1 MKGPRPNNGVSSHIL
16 PTSATMV
23 GVCVTV
29 IGIVRLIE
37 AGNTIA
43 TIVDNIVA
51 VDSALFLSAALLS
64 YVSLRSPRDEE
75 RLETY
80 ADLVFLLGLLVMV
93 VASFMLA
100 WEIGQHP
107 VAGVALPGSQTSML

>member
-1 MKGPRPNNGVSSHIL
+1 MQTDRQNNGISSHIL

-37 AGNTIA
+37 TGGTIA

-51 VDSALFLSAALLS
+51 VDSAFFLGATLLS
-64 YVSLRSPRDEE
+64 YVSLRSARRQEQ
-75 RLETY
+75 LEGY
-80 ADLVFLLGLLVMV
+80 ADLVFLVGMIIMV
-93 VASFMLA
+93 AASFMLA

-107 VAGVALPGSQTSML
+107 VEAASLPGSSASML

>member
-1 MKGPRPNNGVSSHIL
+1 MQTDRRSNGISSHIL

-37 AGNTIA
+37 TGGTIA
-43 TIVDNIVA
+43 TIVDNVVA
-51 VDSALFLSAALLS
+51 VDSAFFLGATLLS
-64 YVSLRSPRDEE
+64 YVSLRSARRQEQ
-75 RLETY
+75 LEGY
-80 ADLVFLLGLLVMV
+80 ADLVFLAGLVIMV
-93 VASFMLA
+93 AASFMLA

-107 VAGVALPGSQTSML
+107 VERGLLPGSPAPML

>member
-1 MKGPRPNNGVSSHIL
+1 MQTDRRSDGISSHIL

-37 AGNTIA
+37 TGGTIA

-51 VDSALFLSAALLS
+51 VDSAFFLGATLLS
-64 YVSLRSPRDEE
+64 YVSLRSPRHQE
-75 RLETY
+75 RLERY
-80 ADLVFLLGLLVMV
+80 AAVVFLAGLVIMV
-93 VASFMLA
+93 AASFMLA

-107 VAGVALPGSQTSML
+107 VELGSLPAAPAPML